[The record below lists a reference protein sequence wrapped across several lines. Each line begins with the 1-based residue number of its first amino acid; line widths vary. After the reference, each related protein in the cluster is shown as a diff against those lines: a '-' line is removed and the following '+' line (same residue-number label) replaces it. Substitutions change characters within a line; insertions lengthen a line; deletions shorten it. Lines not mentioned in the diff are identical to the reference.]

1 METYLAHHGILG
13 MKWGL
18 RRYQNED
25 GTLTTLEKERARR
38 VRDSSFESFMD
49 TRAAKSMSR
58 RDAKK
63 QGRRSDRLA
72 KEADKYKEKMNESV
86 LPADKR
92 KYKAKYE
99 RAVELGKAHL
109 RNSKVAAKRL
119 DQINDGTLQ
128 AGRDF
133 IIQRD
138 FNLWP
143 TPFGVLI
150 NQENRYVEIKK
161 ES

>member
-13 MKWGL
+13 MKRGV

-25 GTLTTLEKERARR
+25 GTLTTLGKERARS
-38 VRDSSFESFMD
+38 VRDSSFRSFMD

-58 RDAKK
+58 RDAKTLEDAATVWQEK
-63 QGRRSDRLA
+63 
-72 KEADKYKEKMNESV
+72 ADKYKKKMDESV

-109 RNSKVAAKRL
+109 LRSKVAAKRL

-143 TPFGVLI
+143 TPIGIL
-150 NQENRYVEIKK
+150 NDKEKRYVEIKK